1 MLKRLTP
8 LRIAALL
15 RPSRLRARTRLR
27 RRVRRFA
34 WGVTLGLVALL
45 GWKTTQMVD
54 VLLGDSTFPT
64 PGVALQAMAH
74 TLAAPIYV
82 TPVAHHASGPLSDG
96 SRLLYATISTYQ
108 ATPEQADDD
117 HTITASGLKI
127 VPAPPYLIVAN
138 NSLPFGTKVKIRN
151 HIYIVADRM
160 NARYGARHFDIL
172 TQGENF
178 KLRNEPVLILP
189 RS

>member
-1 MLKRLTP
+1 M
-8 LRIAALL
+8 
-15 RPSRLRARTRLR
+15 
-27 RRVRRFA
+27 RRFA

-74 TLAAPIYV
+74 TLAAPIYI
-82 TPVAHHASGPLSDG
+82 TPVTHHASGPLSDG

-151 HIYIVADRM
+151 RIYIVADRM